1 MLKKF
6 VFVLGCALVS
16 VGAAHAGTMVVR
28 DSVGTKAVNGK
39 IFITHKVEPSETLY
53 ALSRKYGVPVG
64 QIVAANKNIEKAIH
78 VGQIVL
84 VPSKTGSATATVPV
98 KTVSAVTKPATP
110 AAKPASPAATPAS
123 TAAVP
128 AASRT
133 YVVDAK
139 GNRIHT
145 VLPKQTLYAIS
156 RLHQVSL
163 DNLKKWNKLT
173 ENTVEI
179 GQELIVGTGDKPNAQ
194 AAAKK
199 PIYVPEKDEDVT
211 LPKQA
216 GSTPAATVAATPE
229 KTDKTE
235 KTEKPATPAV
245 SKSKTG
251 VKPVT
256 AKPAIPTTIAKPVAA
271 KTEAPKSETPAA
283 SAAKPASTKS
293 DSKENETVTTEYS
306 ARVSESG
313 MAEAID
319 QKVDNNKFLALHKT
333 APVGTIMAVKNPM
346 NSQTVYVRV
355 IGKLPETGENEKVVI
370 RLSKKACQQIGAND
384 ARFRVELS
392 YMP

>member
-84 VPSKTGSATATVPV
+84 VPSKTGNAAATVPV
-98 KTVSAVTKPATP
+98 KTVAAVTKPATS
-110 AAKPASPAATPAS
+110 AAKPAAAAAMPAA

-199 PIYVPEKDEDVT
+199 PIYVPEKDDDVT

-216 GSTPAATVAATPE
+216 GSTPAATVAAAPE
-229 KTDKTE
+229 KTE
-235 KTEKPATPAV
+235 KTEKPAAPAV

-256 AKPAIPTTIAKPVAA
+256 AKPAIPATITKPVAA

-283 SAAKPASTKS
+283 SATKPAATPAKS
-293 DSKENETVTTEYS
+293 DSKDNETVTTEYS

>member
-84 VPSKTGSATATVPV
+84 VPSKTGSAAAAVPV
-98 KTVSAVTKPATP
+98 KTVAAVTKPATP
-110 AAKPASPAATPAS
+110 AVKPAAAAATPAA

-179 GQELIVGTGDKPNAQ
+179 GQELIVGTGDKPNTQ

-199 PIYVPEKDEDVT
+199 PIYVPEKDDDVT

-216 GSTPAATVAATPE
+216 GSTPAATVAAAPE
-229 KTDKTE
+229 KTE
-235 KTEKPATPAV
+235 KTEKPAAPAV

-256 AKPAIPTTIAKPVAA
+256 AKPAIPTTINKPVAA

-283 SAAKPASTKS
+283 SVAKPTATAAKS
-293 DSKENETVTTEYS
+293 DSKDNETVTTEYS

>member
-6 VFVLGCALVS
+6 VFVLGCALMS
-16 VGAAHAGTMVVR
+16 VGAAHAGTLVVR

-64 QIVAANKNIEKAIH
+64 QIVAANTNIEKAIH

-84 VPSKTGSATATVPV
+84 IPTKTSAAPV
-98 KTVSAVTKPATP
+98 KTVAALPVAKTSAP
-110 AAKPASPAATPAS
+110 AAPAKTPTTAT
-123 TAAVP
+123 AVP
-128 AASRT
+128 AASKT

-156 RLHQVSL
+156 RLHQISL
-163 DNLKKWNKLT
+163 DNLKKWNNLT
-173 ENTVEI
+173 DNTVEI
-179 GQELIVGTGDKPNAQ
+179 GQELIVGTGDKPNVQ

-199 PIYVPEKDEDVT
+199 PIYVPEKDDDVT
-211 LPKQA
+211 MPKQA
-216 GSTPAATVAATPE
+216 GTSAPAVTAAVTP
-229 KTDKTE
+229 
-235 KTEKPATPAV
+235 EKPATPPATP
-245 SKSKTG
+245 SKSG

-256 AKPAIPTTIAKPVAA
+256 AKPDIPTTIAKPVAA

-283 SAAKPASTKS
+283 PAGKPATAATKS

-306 ARVSESG
+306 PRVSESG

-319 QKVDNNKFLALHKT
+319 QKIDNNKFLALHKT